1 MKRPFVL
8 GLAAALFAVILWG
21 VQLPIAKDAFAIVDP
36 FFLTASRYFIAT
48 ICLMLVLVMRE
59 GRSAVL
65 YDGRLRRAS
74 LYGTV
79 GMCASPMLV
88 FLGMSMSR
96 AEHTVV
102 IVALQPAI
110 TALALWLF
118 QGKRQGRMTVSCLI
132 VAFLGVVLVV
142 TKGSPTV
149 AASPRELIGDFIV
162 FVGAACWV
170 YYTMGTVRMTGWST
184 WRITVLTMMPGALAC
199 LIVNAVLLA
208 LGITHWPSFAALQ
221 SVIFEMLYLTF
232 GGVLTA
238 MLAWNFG
245 ARRIGALNAA
255 LLINFMPVVTFTFRV
270 FQGQRFLPIEIVG
283 ALLVVAALVVNNLY
297 LRARSLRADEE
308 AARLAAVRAE

>member
-1 MKRPFVL
+1 MKRPFVI

-21 VQLPIAKDAFAIVDP
+21 VQLPIAKDAFVTVDP

-48 ICLMLVLVMRE
+48 LVLLAVLVWRE
-59 GRSAVL
+59 GPAALR
-65 YDGRLRRAS
+65 YDGRLWRAS
-74 LYGTV
+74 ALGTV

-110 TALALWLF
+110 TAIALWAT
-118 QGKRQGRMTVSCLI
+118 QGKRPTPMTLACLI

-149 AASPRELIGDFIV
+149 ASSPRELFGDLLV

-170 YYTMGTVRMTGWST
+170 FYTMGTVRMAGWSI
-184 WRITVLTMMPGALAC
+184 WRITVLTMAPGAIAC
-199 LIVNAVLLA
+199 LAVNALLLV
-208 LGITHWPSFAALQ
+208 LGITQWPTWPALQ
-221 SVIFEMLYLTF
+221 SVGFEICYLTF
-232 GGVLTA
+232 GGVLVA
-238 MLAWNFG
+238 MLAWNLG

-270 FQGQRFLPIEIVG
+270 FQGQRFLPVEILG
-283 ALLVVAALVVNNLY
+283 ALLVVAALVANNLY
-297 LRARSLRADEE
+297 LRSTSLREE
-308 AARLAAVRAE
+308 ALARTRA